1 MSEIQLPLVLFSLVQ
16 TCINIPSFMVRIISI
31 LAITLRVRKVTG
43 HKEIK
48 PVELMQNEP
57 WQPILQI
64 CIMIL
69 EEYQIE
75 KYINFPLSTFYIF

>member
-57 WQPILQI
+57 
-64 CIMIL
+64 
-69 EEYQIE
+69 
-75 KYINFPLSTFYIF
+75 